1 MRALIADDDR
11 STTLMLSRMLTQ
23 WGIEVTTAHD
33 GQTAWNLMRTA
44 PRPSVA
50 ILDWMMPDLDGIEI
64 CRRVRD
70 DESLRHLYV
79 ILLTSRDTRADLIA
93 GLNAGADDYLVK
105 PFDPDELRARL
116 HVGLRVVGLQERL
129 AERVDALQQALSQV
143 KQLHGLLP
151 ICSYCKRIRS
161 DTNYWQAVETYIAD
175 HSDAQFSHGIC
186 PACFDNVMAEL
197 GPGKDQ

>member
-11 STTLMLSRMLTQ
+11 TTTLMLSRMLTQ
-23 WGIEVTTAHD
+23 WGIAVTTAHD
-33 GQTAWNLMRTA
+33 GQGAWEVMIGA
-44 PRPSVA
+44 QRPSVA
-50 ILDWMMPDLDGIEI
+50 ILDWMMPDVDGLEL
-64 CRRVRD
+64 CRRIRE

-79 ILLTSRDTRADLIA
+79 ILLTSRDSRADLIQ

-129 AERVDALQQALSQV
+129 AQRVDELQKALSQV

-175 HSDAQFSHGIC
+175 HSDAQSSHGIC
-186 PACFDNVMAEL
+186 PACFDTVMAEL
-197 GPGKDQ
+197 GPGKE